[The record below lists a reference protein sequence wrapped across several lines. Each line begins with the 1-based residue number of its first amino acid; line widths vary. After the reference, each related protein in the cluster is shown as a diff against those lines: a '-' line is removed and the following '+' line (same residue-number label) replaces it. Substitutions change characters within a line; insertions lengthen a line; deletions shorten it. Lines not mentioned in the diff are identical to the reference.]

1 MAETDIARILEL
13 EDERFDAVLAKDFD
27 AFSRLCHPRLSYT
40 HSNGLRDTLESYVE
54 QCRAGVYDY
63 QRIDHP
69 VEEVILV
76 GDTAL
81 VVGRMVADLQVNGRA
96 TRLDNASLAVWT
108 REDGTWKF
116 LAYQPSP
123 RPGTDHSNQQPGNKE
138 NKESMVTK

>member
-1 MAETDIARILEL
+1 MADQDIARILEL

-27 AFSRLCHPRLSYT
+27 AFARLCHPRLSYT

-81 VVGRMVADLQVNGRA
+81 VIGRMDADLQVNGRP
-96 TRLDNASLAVWT
+96 TRLDNGSLAVWT
-108 REDGTWKF
+108 REGGTWKF

-123 RPGTDHSNQQPGNKE
+123 RPIGTQSGRQPTDKE
-138 NKESMVTK
+138 NEESMVKK

>member
-1 MAETDIARILEL
+1 MADPDIARILEL
-13 EDERFDAVLAKDFD
+13 EDERFNAVLAKDFD
-27 AFSRLCHPRLSYT
+27 AFARLCHPRLSYT

-63 QRIDHP
+63 QRINHP

-81 VVGRMVADLQVNGRA
+81 VVGRMEADLQVNGRP
-96 TRLDNASLAVWT
+96 TRLDNGSLAVWT
-108 REDGTWKF
+108 REGGTWKF

-123 RPGTDHSNQQPGNKE
+123 RPGTTQSGQQPAKKE
-138 NKESMVTK
+138 NKESMVKK